1 MGLLNLLFGNK
12 NQQLSEY
19 IKKEA
24 IILDVRTLS
33 EFQGGHIKNAKH
45 IPLQELRNR
54 YNEVKK
60 QNRPV
65 IAYCASGMRSGS
77 AAGLLKSE
85 GVDVI
90 NGGGMAKV
98 KSALQN

>member
-1 MGLLNLLFGNK
+1 
-12 NQQLSEY
+12 
-19 IKKEA
+19 
-24 IILDVRTLS
+24 VRTLR

-45 IPLQELRNR
+45 IPVKELKNR
-54 YNEVKK
+54 CNEAKK
-60 QNRPV
+60 PNRPV

-85 GVDVI
+85 DVDVI

-98 KSALQN
+98 KSIYKTKFSKSYLVTVFDSL